1 MKLSIVI
8 PVFNERDTLAQIVE
22 RVRAV
27 KLPGVSKEIVLVDDC
42 SSDGSRELIRD
53 ELTAAE
59 DVTAYYHEVNLG
71 KGAALRTG
79 FAAATG
85 ELVVVQDGDLEL
97 DPADLPAVLQPLV
110 AGRADVV
117 FGSRFLDRG
126 RGSFG
131 LPTYLANRI
140 LTALTNRVYALSL
153 TDMEAGYKAFRRS
166 QLARITLR
174 SERFGF
180 EPEVTAKLARL
191 GLVIQEVPVRY
202 VGRSRAA
209 GKKMRVR
216 DGFKAAAAILWF
228 RLFD

>member
-1 MKLSIVI
+1 M
-8 PVFNERDTLAQIVE
+8 LALRIAGIDELEV
-22 RVRAV
+22 VA
-27 KLPGVSKEIVLVDDC
+27 VDD
-42 SSDGSRELIRD
+42 GSTDETSATLD
-53 ELTAAE
+53 ELAARCPSLR
-59 DVTAYYHEVNLG
+59 VLRHAHNRG